1 MANRNYNRKQALEKE
16 VKEIYLEASIGAAG
30 APTLVRG
37 LGVTS
42 ITRTGTGDYTI
53 QLQDKY
59 NRLMCASISVEYPS
73 PQTLF
78 SRVDHESVAIDG
90 KIYIGFGTTGDSSRE
105 LTNGSVL
112 KIRFDLKNSSV

>member
-16 VKEIYLEASIGAAG
+16 VKEIYLEATIGSSG
-30 APTLVRG
+30 APTLTRA
-37 LGVTS
+37 LGIES

-59 NRLMCASISVEYPS
+59 NRLMCTSISVEYPG
-73 PQTLF
+73 PQAIF

-90 KIYIGFGTTGDSSRE
+90 KVYIGFGTTGDSSRE
-105 LTNGSVL
+105 LSNGSVL